1 MPKIA
6 RRYSHLIT
14 PLLVLIDLLI
24 INGVIIYISDRE
36 FLNTYFITYIN
47 VFWVLISL
55 ISNFYKVYR
64 FTKIYRIF
72 SLLFIQQ
79 FLFIL
84 AYFSYFGIFKEGI
97 VVHNQFITLVSIL
110 IGISSFKLLSFFALK
125 TYRMKGKNY
134 RNVVILGR
142 DDTSINVEEILTN
155 NTDLGY
161 KYHGFFSNKPTGYA
175 NYLGKL
181 KESYDYI
188 IANNIDEIYC
198 TISALKKEDLKA
210 FTKFANT
217 QSRVIK
223 LIPNANELYSKNT
236 RPDYYNNTL
245 LLNVKTL
252 PLDIVENRLL
262 KRFFDILFSIFVII
276 FLLSWMLPLLSLLI
290 KLESKGPALF
300 RQEREGL
307 AGYHFTCYKFR
318 SMRINRSSD
327 EIHATKYDERV
338 TALGSFL
345 RKTSIDELPQFFNV
359 LKGDMSVVGPRPHMS
374 SLSSEYQKEID
385 NYIERYLVK
394 PGITGLAQ
402 VSGYRGEVKKTSDI
416 KNRVRFDI
424 FYIENWSI
432 LLDVKII
439 FNTIFNVLK
448 GEEKA
453 Y

>member
-1 MPKIA
+1 
-6 RRYSHLIT
+6 
-14 PLLVLIDLLI
+14 
-24 INGVIIYISDRE
+24 
-36 FLNTYFITYIN
+36 
-47 VFWVLISL
+47 
-55 ISNFYKVYR
+55 
-64 FTKIYRIF
+64 
-72 SLLFIQQ
+72 
-79 FLFIL
+79 
-84 AYFSYFGIFKEGI
+84 
-97 VVHNQFITLVSIL
+97 
-110 IGISSFKLLSFFALK
+110 
-125 TYRMKGKNY
+125 MKGKNY
-134 RNVVILGR
+134 RNVVILGE
-142 DDTSINVEEILTN
+142 DDTSKNVADILTKN
-155 NTDLGY
+155 ADLGY
-161 KYHGFFSNKPTGYA
+161 KFHGFFSDKPQKRE
-175 NYLGKL
+175 NYLGQL
-181 KESYDYI
+181 KDSYEYI
-188 IANNIDEIYC
+188 LANNVDEIYC

-223 LIPNANELYSKNT
+223 LIPDANELYSKNT

-252 PLDIVENRLL
+252 PLDIAENRFL
-262 KRFFDILFSIFVII
+262 KRFFDIMFSICVIV
-276 FLLSWMLPLLSLLI
+276 FLLSWMLPILSLLI
-290 KLESKGPALF
+290 IMESKGPALF
-300 RQEREGL
+300 KQEREGL
-307 AGYHFTCYKFR
+307 GGYHFTCYKFR
-318 SMRINRSSD
+318 SMRMNKVSD
-327 EIHATKYDERV
+327 KVHTTKYDSRV
-338 TALGSFL
+338 TVLGSFL

-385 NYIERYLVK
+385 NYIERHSVK

-432 LLDVKII
+432 FLDIKII